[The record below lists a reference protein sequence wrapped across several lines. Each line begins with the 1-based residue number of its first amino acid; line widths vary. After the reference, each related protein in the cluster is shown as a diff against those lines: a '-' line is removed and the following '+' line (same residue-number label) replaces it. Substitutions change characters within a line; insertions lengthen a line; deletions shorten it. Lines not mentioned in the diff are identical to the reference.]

1 LADWRGG
8 GPGFPWRE
16 DGDAK
21 RVGNVV
27 AVLGKDCGITGR

>member
-8 GPGFPWRE
+8 GPGFPWRG

-21 RVGNVV
+21 KVGNVV